1 MYSYEYNSGK
11 RMALN
16 TPFPLIYYYVV
27 YFYHVWIHTGNY
39 LILLF
44 YTELDIYFRIS
55 FYMLRVKY
63 TLLYN

>member
-1 MYSYEYNSGK
+1 
-11 RMALN
+11 MALN

-27 YFYHVWIHTGNY
+27 HFYHVWIHTGNY

-44 YTELDIYFRIS
+44 YTELNIYFLIS